1 MGFLMFLTNVLL
13 PKQTS
18 TGLHKSP
25 QGYLQQAKASEHAGG
40 GVCNTVYVGAG
51 GLGCSEG
58 AAAKQE
64 QAPQSWSCDGTFR
77 SFSSEKRPKN
87 KGWSSPWQLV
97 LKQTDSERGESVNAP
112 GSTTAAGYKA
122 PSQQEEPFAFVLAM
136 NASAAAA
143 VGLQENS
150 CLTCLV
156 F

>member
-1 MGFLMFLTNVLL
+1 MFFCLSKRALAYIRALRDICNRHRHLSMQEGGSVT
-13 PKQTS
+13 
-18 TGLHKSP
+18 
-25 QGYLQQAKASEHAGG
+25 QGTLGRAGW
-40 GVCNTVYVGAG
+40 
-51 GLGCSEG
+51 GCSEG

-97 LKQTDSERGESVNAP
+97 LKQTDSGRGESVNAP

-122 PSQQEEPFAFVLAM
+122 PSQQEEPFTFVLAM